1 MKTALTILLF
11 MLSATP
17 LMACEGFE
25 RDMEALERTVGPQN
39 ASAGPQT
46 ASFGRE
52 FASLDELKNWTET
65 STLGGGR
72 LDKATFEGR
81 EVAFAYRSYTSGVK
95 SSDAAVYVRGDKT
108 WKLVKAYP
116 VVMGDWIVAEQ
127 QAGSYLFHPENGGK
141 SLMVLTQA
149 DLAHF

>member
-11 MLSATP
+11 TLFATP

-25 RDMEALERTVGPQN
+25 SDMDALERFVGVR
-39 ASAGPQT
+39 AAAPQT
-46 ASFGRE
+46 AGFGRE
-52 FASLDELKNWTET
+52 FASLDELQRWTET

-72 LDKATFEGR
+72 LDKARFEGR

-95 SSDAAVYVRGDKT
+95 SSDAAVYVRGDKV

-116 VVMGDWIVAEQ
+116 VVMGDWIVAERQ
-127 QAGSYLFHPENGGK
+127 GGSYLFHPENGGK
-141 SLMVLTQA
+141 SLMVLAPA
-149 DLAHF
+149 DLAAF

>member
-11 MLSATP
+11 ILSAAP

-25 RDMEALERTVGPQN
+25 HDMDALERAVGTQN
-39 ASAGPQT
+39 ASSGPQT

-52 FASLDELKNWTET
+52 FATLDELQRWTET

-72 LDKATFEGR
+72 LAKARFEGR
-81 EVAFAYRSYTSGVK
+81 DLAFAYRSYTSGVK
-95 SSDAAVYVRGDKT
+95 SSDAAVYARDGET

-127 QAGSYLFHPENGGK
+127 QEGTYLFHPENGGK
-141 SLMVLTQA
+141 SLMTLSKA
-149 DLAHF
+149 DLAQF